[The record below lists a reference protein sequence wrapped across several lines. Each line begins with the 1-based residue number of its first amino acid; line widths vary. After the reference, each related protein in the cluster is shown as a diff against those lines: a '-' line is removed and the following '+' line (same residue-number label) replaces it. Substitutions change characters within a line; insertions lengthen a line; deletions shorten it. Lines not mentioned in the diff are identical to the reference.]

1 MGHVPSLC
9 VLCSLCY
16 SRYDMVPKTTP
27 IYGEL
32 YSEFPQRLR
41 TCIIPQMQKTCPIL
55 AGTKYSKISS
65 FYKKGHPLKVEDTYM
80 RRALQWLSTETVYL
94 HYSTNAE
101 GMHYSS
107 WEVSRES
114 QSSPLWFFVESNA
127 TDHQEVS
134 FFSEKKSVRSELR
147 TRDLEPRIVS
157 PDHPA
162 TVTYLF
168 YYYYLHNL

>member
-1 MGHVPSLC
+1 M
-9 VLCSLCY
+9 
-16 SRYDMVPKTTP
+16 
-27 IYGEL
+27 E
-32 YSEFPQRLR
+32 
-41 TCIIPQMQKTCPIL
+41 
-55 AGTKYSKISS
+55 SS
-65 FYKKGHPLKVEDTYM
+65 
-80 RRALQWLSTETVYL
+80 TVTFHL

-114 QSSPLWFFVESNA
+114 QSSPLRFFVESNA

-134 FFSEKKSVRSELR
+134 FFSEKKSALSELR

>member
-1 MGHVPSLC
+1 M
-9 VLCSLCY
+9 
-16 SRYDMVPKTTP
+16 
-27 IYGEL
+27 L
-32 YSEFPQRLR
+32 YIQIIMQRCIVQR
-41 TCIIPQMQKTCPIL
+41 TVYLI
-55 AGTKYSKISS
+55 
-65 FYKKGHPLKVEDTYM
+65 KKGHPLRVKDTYIW
-80 RRALQWLSTETVYL
+80 RVLQGLSTETVYL
-94 HYSTNAE
+94 HHSTNAE

-114 QSSPLWFFVESNA
+114 QSSPLRFFVESNA

-134 FFSEKKSVRSELR
+134 SFFSEKKSALSELR

-168 YYYYLHNL
+168 YYYYLHYL